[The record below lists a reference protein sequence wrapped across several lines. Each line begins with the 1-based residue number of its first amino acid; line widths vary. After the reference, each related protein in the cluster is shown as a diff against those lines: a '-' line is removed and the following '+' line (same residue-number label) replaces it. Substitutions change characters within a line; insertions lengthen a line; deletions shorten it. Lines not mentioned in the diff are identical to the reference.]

1 MRLLKLTALGSAG
14 LLTGML
20 AAPSAMAQAADAAQ
34 INASREQAVIAARE
48 GRLQQAVAELRRLE
62 AISSDRRIAFD
73 LAVVLTW
80 AGQHEEAIRIYEQ
93 RQLVTDA
100 PEYVAAAI
108 ARAHRAT
115 RRFAEAER
123 MARATL
129 QKKPGDADWTVLLAV
144 ALTDL
149 GRTAEAETLLQDLI
163 ERDPGNAEAW
173 RARGYA
179 ARTAGDP
186 FKALRAYAEANRR
199 QPGNAETEREQ
210 ARILQELGAPF
221 AAAAAGRANKPS
233 FDMRARQAG
242 SRVRWGQA
250 IVPEQ
255 EADRF
260 AGTDAA
266 LTNLDALIAEAMAA
280 TPVDAPVLRSLQR
293 DRAVALRNRERWTE
307 SLAQIADLRAAG
319 DTIPPYAR
327 LAEGDA
333 LLAMRRPKEARRA
346 YQDVL
351 DADPREREARIG
363 RFFAEVEDED
373 FAAAFATVD
382 ALAAEGGP
390 RKVTP
395 ARSSPQPNGDW
406 LDAQILAANARNY
419 ADMNAEAWSRMNPL
433 ADNAPGLGYLRA
445 ARGAVAAAR
454 GWPRLAEQEVYIAAS
469 LAPEDRGTEVA
480 VSDSDLRRRDITSA
494 RKRTASLIARF
505 PDDQAVQR
513 LARDLALFD
522 KAEFRFDV
530 NSRRE
535 SGSATSAP
543 GGGSE
548 SAARLYSA
556 PMAERWRAV
565 AAADDATA
573 VPVEGRVVRKRLG
586 VGGEYAG
593 PDLTVE
599 ALAWQNGGTLSKGG
613 ASVVGAWRPDDYW
626 AVYASAEAFAASTPL
641 RALFYGITS
650 NAADLGAEYRWHES
664 SAVAASVR
672 MSKFSDGNQRQS
684 QTVVF
689 SQRVIDQP
697 HFDLTLRPEFYA
709 SRNSLSGAPYFNP
722 SQDRSFGISF
732 NAEHVISR
740 SYERSWT
747 QQLVVTAANYW
758 QQGFGSGGI
767 GALRYQ
773 QRYQF
778 DPSFEV
784 RYGVETNR
792 RLYDGVPE
800 RALNGFI
807 GLTKRF

>member
-1 MRLLKLTALGSAG
+1 MRPLHLTALGGAG
-14 LLTGML
+14 LFTGML
-20 AAPSAMAQAADAAQ
+20 AVPAAMAQAADAAQ
-34 INASREQAVIAARE
+34 VNAGREQAVIAARE
-48 GRLQQAVAELRRLE
+48 GRLEQAIAELRRLE
-62 AISSDRRIAFD
+62 TISSDRRIAFD

-80 AGQHEEAIRIYEQ
+80 AGQHEEAIRLYE
-93 RQLVTDA
+93 RRGLAADA
-100 PEYVAAAI
+100 PDYVEAAI
-108 ARAHRAT
+108 ARAYRAN
-115 RRFAEAER
+115 RQFAEAGR
-123 MARATL
+123 MARAAL
-129 QKKPGDADWTVLLAV
+129 QKKPLDADWTILLA
-144 ALTDL
+144 ALLTDL
-149 GRTAEAETLLQDLI
+149 GRAAEAEALLQDLVA
-163 ERDPGNAEAW
+163 RNPGNAEAW
-173 RARGYA
+173 RGRGYA
-179 ARTAGDP
+179 ARTGGDL
-186 FKALRAYAEANRR
+186 FKALRAYAEANRL
-199 QPGNAETEREQ
+199 QPGNAETKRDQ
-210 ARILQELGAPF
+210 ARILQELGAPY
-221 AAAAAGRANKPS
+221 AAGAAGRADKPP
-233 FDMRARQAG
+233 FDMRVRQAG

-250 IVPEQ
+250 IVSEQ
-255 EADRF
+255 QADRF

-266 LTNLDALIAEAMAA
+266 IANLDVLITEAVAA
-280 TPVDAPVLRSLQR
+280 TPVDAAALRSLRR
-293 DRAVALRNRERWTE
+293 DRAVALRNRERWSE
-307 SLAQIADLRAAG
+307 SLAQIADLRASG
-319 DTIPPYAR
+319 DTIPPYVR
-327 LAEGDA
+327 LAEADA
-333 LLAMRRPKEARRA
+333 LLSLRRPKEARRA

-351 DADPREREARIG
+351 DADPRERDARIG
-363 RFFAEVEDED
+363 RFYAEVEDED
-373 FAAAFATVD
+373 FTAAFATVD

-395 ARSSPQPNGDW
+395 ARSSPEANNDW

-419 ADMNAEAWSRMNPL
+419 ADMNAEAWSRMDPL
-433 ADNAPGLGYLRA
+433 ADNAPALGYLRA

-480 VSDSDLRRRDITSA
+480 VADSDLRRRDIASA

-535 SGSATSAP
+535 SGSATAAP

-548 SAARLYSA
+548 TAARLYSS
-556 PMAERWRAV
+556 PMAERWRAL
-565 AAADDATA
+565 AAVGDATA
-573 VPVEGRVVRKRLG
+573 TPVEGRVVRKRAGLG
-586 VGGEYAG
+586 AEYSG

-599 ALAWQNGGTLSKGG
+599 AVAWQNGGTLNKPG
-613 ASVVGAWRPDDYW
+613 ASVVGAWRPDDHW
-626 AVYASAEAFAASTPL
+626 AVYASAEAFAATTPL

-664 SAVAASVR
+664 RAVAASVR
-672 MSKFSDGNQRQS
+672 MSRFSDGNERQS

-689 SQRVIDQP
+689 SQRIVDRP
-697 HFDLTLRPEFYA
+697 HFDLTLRPEYYA

-722 SQDRSFGISF
+722 ARDEALTLTLD
-732 NAEHVISR
+732 AEHVIWR

-747 QQLVVTAANYW
+747 QQLVVTAGSYW
-758 QQGFGSGGI
+758 QEGFGSGTI
-767 GALRYQ
+767 GAIRYQ

-792 RLYDGVPE
+792 RLYDGVAE
-800 RALNGFI
+800 RALNGFF